1 MVVHCLCLCHQH
13 SSQRSFNPIIFSILF
28 LAFLSTKTK
37 KKLTTEEIQRSLTE
51 AVSLL
56 KPPKNI
62 IIIITIIDLFFF
74 VLFLVFLYPK
84 IPNRGHNK
92 TDTMNQTSPFQQC
105 QHVGEENQHQS
116 TSSFQLCWELQNQ
129 KWSFQGLK
137 CKFWTK
143 LLANIAQAILK
154 KTADQ
159 VGVLING
166 VIDHFARKVKEDG
179 ELVIVSSVER
189 SAWHWNNNY
198 ETENNPNEVCKEE
211 NYCSA

>member
-1 MVVHCLCLCHQH
+1 MPSTLFPEIFQPYHFLYSL
-13 SSQRSFNPIIFSILF
+13 SSFSLNKDQKKIDNRRDPEILNRGSFPLETSKEHNNNNNNNRP
-28 LAFLSTKTK
+28 
-37 KKLTTEEIQRSLTE
+37 
-51 AVSLL
+51 
-56 KPPKNI
+56 
-62 IIIITIIDLFFF
+62 FFF
-74 VLFLVFLYPK
+74 ALFLVFLYPK

-189 SAWHWNNNY
+189 SAWDWNNNY
-198 ETENNPNEVCKEE
+198 ETENNPDEVCKEE